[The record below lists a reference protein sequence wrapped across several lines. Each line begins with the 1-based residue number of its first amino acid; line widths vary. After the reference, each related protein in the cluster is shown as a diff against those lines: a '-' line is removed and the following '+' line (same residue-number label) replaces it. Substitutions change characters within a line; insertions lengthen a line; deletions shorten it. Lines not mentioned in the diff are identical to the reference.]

1 MESNSVFVQ
10 PVLLKKLD
18 ERMRTHFLDSFKP
31 FSTLARRLSP
41 TLTEYSSY
49 QTGQRILLNPRAIG
63 CAMSFLSL
71 QSCEMKAKG
80 FSYRERSRALVGVRK
95 TTSNPCSLVR
105 CTQFPYLLCGKQILG
120 VKKHS
125 AGEFQIRSIMSTFAG
140 VARTYA
146 NT

>member
-105 CTQFPYLLCGKQILG
+105 CSNFPTC
-120 VKKHS
+120 S
-125 AGEFQIRSIMSTFAG
+125 ASSGNSDAVRSGNSG
-140 VARTYA
+140 GLVPPLSDRKSPYA
-146 NT
+146 PGR

>member
-49 QTGQRILLNPRAIG
+49 QTGQRILLNPVTDRTVFPRRCQLIFLADSRIPMPLDRPTVLTEQASGIGYSPVYERAV
-63 CAMSFLSL
+63 SS
-71 QSCEMKAKG
+71 
-80 FSYRERSRALVGVRK
+80 
-95 TTSNPCSLVR
+95 
-105 CTQFPYLLCGKQILG
+105 
-120 VKKHS
+120 
-125 AGEFQIRSIMSTFAG
+125 
-140 VARTYA
+140 
-146 NT
+146 

>member
-31 FSTLARRLSP
+31 FSTLARRRSP

-71 QSCEMKAKG
+71 QAYERQATA
-80 FSYRERSRALVGVRK
+80 FSRRARARPLVDVQHR
-95 TTSNPCSLVR
+95 TANACAV
-105 CTQFPYLLCGKQILG
+105 LLDPDLPP
-120 VKKHS
+120 
-125 AGEFQIRSIMSTFAG
+125 
-140 VARTYA
+140 
-146 NT
+146 

>member
-1 MESNSVFVQ
+1 RVKMESNSVFVQ

-105 CTQFPYLLCGKQILG
+105 CSNFPTCSAENKSS
-120 VKKHS
+120 VKRNTLPENFRS
-125 AGEFQIRSIMSTFAG
+125 AAS
-140 VARTYA
+140 
-146 NT
+146 